1 MDRIKVFALGGL
13 DENGRDCYVVEI
25 NDDIFVIDAGISLPD
40 KNIPGVDCLL
50 PNVEYLIKNKDKVRA
65 YFMTH
70 GHDENVGALKFIYN
84 KVPAKVYATAT
95 TKNVMNGQL
104 IIHDHGGV
112 AFDYDV
118 VNPSDKR
125 IIAGRE
131 ITFFQTC
138 HNAANSF
145 GVAIKTDQG
154 NIIFT
159 SDFIINFATGE
170 DNFKFDLAAASEL
183 AKEPTLLLMAESKSA
198 SKTGYCSPK
207 HRISDTV
214 EKYFKANKKIF
225 ITCYW
230 QNMYRIR
237 EIVRLSKK
245 YRKKIFC
252 YDDYTDKIV
261 RGFISSDGVIP
272 ISESDI
278 IKREDFLRV
287 KSSDVVVLILGHS
300 DDLFEEMAAIA
311 NHRNYD
317 QRIQIEPND
326 IFINCAVP
334 RPIFET
340 IATRSMDE
348 VYKTGCEVV
357 WLKGKDVSAMHAC
370 EDDLRFVLNLFRP
383 KYYFPVRGH
392 YTDLIKNAK
401 NAVNLGIGLN
411 YMNTF
416 VLDNGMQ
423 LIFEAGKRPV
433 VLPNEVTGIE
443 ITPMLVDGKGVA
455 KFNDEIIAV
464 RQKMAVDGTVV
475 IASTVSLETKTIT
488 AGPDCQMRGFV
499 YSKNAEPL
507 LKSISQIYVEEV
519 TAALRNGAT
528 NFEPVKNMIS
538 DRVRRFLK
546 RDTGREPFVEVIILV
561 K

>member
-1 MDRIKVFALGGL
+1 M
-13 DENGRDCYVVEI
+13 
-25 NDDIFVIDAGISLPD
+25 IDAGISLPD

-50 PNVEYLIKNKDKVRA
+50 PNVDYLIKNKNRVKA

-84 KVPAKVYATAT
+84 KVPAKVYTTAT
-95 TKNVMNGQL
+95 TRNVMNGQL
-104 IIHDHGGV
+104 AIHKHDGV
-112 AFDYDV
+112 AFDYEI

-125 IIAGRE
+125 MVAGRE
-131 ITFFQTC
+131 VVFFQTC

-214 EKYFKANKKIF
+214 EKYFKANRKIF

-237 EIVRLSKK
+237 EIVRLTKK
-245 YRKKIFC
+245 YHKKIFC
-252 YDDYTDKIV
+252 YDDYTDKIMNRIV
-261 RGFISSDGVIP
+261 TGENVIN
-272 ISESDI
+272 ITENDL

-300 DDLFEEMAAIA
+300 DDIFDEMVAIA

-334 RPIFET
+334 RPVFET
-340 IATRSMDE
+340 TATRSMDE

-370 EDDLRFVLNLFRP
+370 EDDLRFVLNMFRP

-416 VLDNGMQ
+416 VLDNGME
-423 LIFEAGKRPV
+423 LIFENGKRPV
-433 VLPNEVTGIE
+433 VLPNEVTGID
-443 ITPMLVDGKGVA
+443 IAPMLVDGKGVA
-455 KFNDEIIAV
+455 KLNDEIIAV

-475 IASTVSLETKTIT
+475 IASTVSLETKSIV

-519 TAALRNGAT
+519 TAALRNNVT
-528 NFEPVKNMIS
+528 DFEPVKQMIS

-546 RDTGREPFVEVIILV
+546 RDTGREPFIEVIILV